1 MQTPPSASAH
11 SGRISVAMATYNGE
25 RYLPEM
31 LDSLASQ
38 SRLPDELVVRDDGST
53 DATLAVVD
61 DFASRAGFPV
71 RVLPAGE
78 RLGYAQNFVTV
89 SRACTGDLLF
99 FADQDDVWHADKLEI
114 VEAATPPGEAAALFH
129 DFSLQDADGALLSP
143 SFFGVLAER
152 GFGPTVALKGCTI
165 AVTRAF
171 IDTWDWPK
179 PMSRV
184 SHDFWVAL
192 LSTAFGQ
199 RRILTDVL
207 VDHRIHEAN
216 TSGWIPDPES
226 RTFTS
231 PGDGSSDVDVLV
243 DLVVRRRRLRA
254 MTRTLLEV
262 VRERGEGVDPAAAQR
277 LRRSLRTNR
286 RLYREASDPDGP
298 A

>member
-1 MQTPPSASAH
+1 MQSPPPDPARP
-11 SGRISVAMATYNGE
+11 GRISVAMATYDGE
-25 RYLPEM
+25 RYLPQM
-31 LDSLASQ
+31 LDSLAAQ
-38 SRLPDELVVRDDGST
+38 TRLPDELLVRDDGST
-53 DATLAVVD
+53 DDTLAVLHE
-61 DFASRAGFPV
+61 FATRAGFPV
-71 RVLPAGE
+71 RVLPAGD

-99 FADQDDVWHADKLEI
+99 FADQDDVWHPDKLET
-114 VEAATPPGEAAALFH
+114 VERAAPVGEAAALFH
-129 DFSLQDADGALLSP
+129 DFSLQGADGSPLEP

-171 IDTWDWPK
+171 IDTWDWPP

-192 LSTAFGQ
+192 LATAFGQ
-199 RRILTDVL
+199 RRILPDVL
-207 VDHRIHEAN
+207 IDHRIHEAN
-216 TSGWIPDPES
+216 TSGWIPGPES

-243 DLVVRRRRLRA
+243 DLLVKRRRLRA
-254 MTRTLLEV
+254 RTEALLEV
-262 VRERGEGVDPAAAQR
+262 VRERGEAVDPAAARR

-286 RLYREASDPDGP
+286 RRYRELPVT
-298 A
+298 